1 MCVFGSRCRGGCTNH
16 STAVATRYQIPQ
28 ALANVGKL
36 ELQSI
41 QSWFSYACVYLAVR
55 SFGLIGTVRD
65 RGVVPFLPERAE
77 EHEEEDEYSSP
88 ELVDE

>member
-1 MCVFGSRCRGGCTNH
+1 
-16 STAVATRYQIPQ
+16 
-28 ALANVGKL
+28 
-36 ELQSI
+36 
-41 QSWFSYACVYLAVR
+41 VYLAVR

>member
-16 STAVATRYQIPQ
+16 STAVATRYQIAQ
-28 ALANVGKL
+28 ALATLASSSSN
-36 ELQSI
+36 QSN
-41 QSWFSYACVYLAVR
+41 QGSYAFVYLAVR